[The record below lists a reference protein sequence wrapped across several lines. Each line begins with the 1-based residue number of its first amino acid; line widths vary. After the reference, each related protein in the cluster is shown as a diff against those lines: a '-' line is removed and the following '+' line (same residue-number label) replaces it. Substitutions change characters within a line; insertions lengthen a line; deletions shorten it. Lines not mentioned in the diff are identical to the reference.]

1 MSSSHDPFSALF
13 DALDVDV
20 ERAPTRAAF
29 DHALAIAAPSADA
42 HDFTKPGFYLFDDV
56 GGRFEVDRDFG
67 VITLKDESILAT
79 QRGAVH
85 SVRLRVVEQSGASYD
100 MDMRLRLTGRVP
112 QMVGAEDN
120 AFLVGLASGET
131 HQRAPAA
138 PQAVAPAVVASSPV
152 AETPAP
158 IASWTRYA
166 AAYAAPGKAEL
177 VRTRR
182 AFISAELP
190 AIAAHAAAL
199 SIDEKLPP
207 VGLRG
212 PWPY

>member
-13 DALDVDV
+13 DAIDVDI
-20 ERAPTRAAF
+20 ERSPSAL
-29 DHALAIAAPSADA
+29 DHALAIAAPTAA
-42 HDFTKPGFYLFDDV
+42 APDFTAPGFYLLDDV
-56 GGRFEVDRDFG
+56 GGRFDVDREFG

-79 QRGAVH
+79 EHGAIH
-85 SVRLRVVEQSGASYD
+85 SVRLRVIEQSGASYD

-131 HQRAPAA
+131 HQAA
-138 PQAVAPAVVASSPV
+138 PQAVAAPQPV
-152 AETPAP
+152 APTSVEKPEP

-166 AAYAAPGKAEL
+166 AAHAAPGKAEL

-182 AFISAELP
+182 TFIAAELP
-190 AIAAHAAAL
+190 AIAADIAAL

>member
-13 DALDVDV
+13 DALDVDLV
-20 ERAPTRAAF
+20 RAPDAL
-29 DHALAIAAPSADA
+29 DHALAIAAPTAAAPDLTSS
-42 HDFTKPGFYLFDDV
+42 GFYLIDDV
-56 GGRFEVDRDFG
+56 GGRFEVDREFG

-79 QRGAVH
+79 EHGAIH
-85 SVRLRVVEQSGASYD
+85 SVRLRVIEQSGARYD

-131 HQRAPAA
+131 HQAAPVA
-138 PQAVAPAVVASSPV
+138 PQAVAAPQTVARLSV
-152 AETPAP
+152 EVPAP
-158 IASWTRYA
+158 FASWTRYA
-166 AAYAAPGKAEL
+166 AAHAAPGKAEL

-182 AFISAELP
+182 TFISAELP
-190 AIAAHAAAL
+190 AIAADIAAL
-199 SIDEKLPP
+199 SIDEALPP

>member
-13 DALDVDV
+13 DALDVDLV
-20 ERAPTRAAF
+20 RAPSAL
-29 DHALAIAAPSADA
+29 DHALAMSAPTAAAP
-42 HDFTKPGFYLFDDV
+42 DFAAPGFYLLDDID
-56 GGRFEVDRDFG
+56 GRFEVDRDFG

-79 QRGAVH
+79 EHGAIH
-85 SVRLRVVEQSGASYD
+85 SVRLRVIEQSGASYE

-120 AFLVGLASGET
+120 AFLVGLATGET
-131 HQRAPAA
+131 HQAAPAA
-138 PQAVAPAVVASSPV
+138 PQAVTAPQTVAPPSVVA
-152 AETPAP
+152 PAP

-166 AAYAAPGKAEL
+166 AAHAAPGRAEL
-177 VRTRR
+177 VPTRR
-182 AFISAELP
+182 TFISAELP
-190 AIAAHAAAL
+190 AIAAGIAAL
-199 SIDEKLPP
+199 SIDEPLPP

>member
-13 DALDVDV
+13 DALGV
-20 ERAPTRAAF
+20 EPDRAPAQTAF
-29 DHALAIAAPSADA
+29 DHALAIAAPTAA
-42 HDFTKPGFYLFDDV
+42 APDFTSPGFYLLDDV

-67 VITLKDESILAT
+67 VITLKDDSILAT
-79 QRGAVH
+79 EHGAVH
-85 SVRLRVVEQSGASYD
+85 SVRLRVIEQSGASYD

-112 QMVGAEDN
+112 QMVGAEEN

-131 HQRAPAA
+131 HQAA
-138 PQAVAPAVVASSPV
+138 PTAPQSVAPATVAPSPV

-166 AAYAAPGKAEL
+166 AAYAAPGKADL
-177 VRTRR
+177 IRTRR

-199 SIDEKLPP
+199 SIDEMLPP